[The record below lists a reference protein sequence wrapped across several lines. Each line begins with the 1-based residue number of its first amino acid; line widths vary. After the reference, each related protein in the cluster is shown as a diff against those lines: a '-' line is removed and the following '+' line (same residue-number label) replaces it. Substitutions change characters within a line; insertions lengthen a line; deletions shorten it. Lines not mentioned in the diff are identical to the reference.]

1 MSTVREAVQILV
13 SDGLVRREMHRGAYV
28 AELTEDDVRDL
39 FRVRRLVELTAV
51 REIAGSKET
60 GSLREAIGSL
70 AAAVESGDRYAIS
83 EADLDFHRRLVAL
96 MDSERLGALYDGVDA
111 EMQLCIAR
119 ATPASVDASTLLK
132 DHKAILTALERGNRC
147 PTPPQK
153 TPAATP
159 RHRRAATHRSAASN
173 ANRGHRRL
181 LARRL
186 EREHHEP
193 RLRELGDR
201 VLHTLTPRA
210 AVLDAAERHL
220 IDPEVRAII
229 DDQPPNLNPSRQV
242 ECHVDRLGEQRRL
255 QPIARVVGDVHRL
268 VQRRIGEHRSDRRER
283 LVAGNPH
290 VR

>member
-1 MSTVREAVQILV
+1 MAQTVPRSDSVLQLRRESTAQQVASALRELIVTGGLPAGAHLREAALAQQLGVSRNTVREAVQILV

-132 DHKAILTALERGNRC
+132 DHKAILTALERGNAD
-147 PTPPQK
+147 T
-153 TPAATP
+153 AAK
-159 RHRRAATHRSAASN
+159 
-173 ANRGHRRL
+173 
-181 LARRL
+181 RL
-186 EREHHEP
+186 ERHLDTGE
-193 RLRELGDR
+193 RL
-201 VLHTLTPRA
+201 
-210 AVLDAAERHL
+210 L
-220 IDPEVRAII
+220 IDA
-229 DDQPPNLNPSRQV
+229 
-242 ECHVDRLGEQRRL
+242 L
-255 QPIARVVGDVHRL
+255 QAAPIAATAD
-268 VQRRIGEHRSDRRER
+268 S
-283 LVAGNPH
+283 
-290 VR
+290 